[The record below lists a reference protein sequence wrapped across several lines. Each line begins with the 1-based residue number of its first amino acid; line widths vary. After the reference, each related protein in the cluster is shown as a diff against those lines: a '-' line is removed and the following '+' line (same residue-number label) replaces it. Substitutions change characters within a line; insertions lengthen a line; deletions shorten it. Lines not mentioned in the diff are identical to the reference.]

1 MLSFG
6 SSVKKMA
13 EEAPSLNLSFFLFF
27 SRLLSFV
34 YLGLCP
40 QHMEVPQAEG

>member
-27 SRLLSFV
+27 FPSFV
-34 YLGLCP
+34 FCLFRALPTAYG
-40 QHMEVPQAEG
+40 GSTG